1 MIIYN
6 LPNDFNSAKEQDKA
20 IIIRSHQATANS
32 AKNKSIIH
40 QNMVDIVIAGKK
52 TIIDVYNINSLE
64 AGELMILS
72 KGSSLISRP
81 FRKKDYSIT
90 WSSTLRTKY
99 VRNFG

>member
-72 KGSSLISRP
+72 KGSSLISSNP
-81 FRKKDYSIT
+81 LLKQPTIMIAPP
-90 WSSTLRTKY
+90 SSLPLPMTR
-99 VRNFG
+99 